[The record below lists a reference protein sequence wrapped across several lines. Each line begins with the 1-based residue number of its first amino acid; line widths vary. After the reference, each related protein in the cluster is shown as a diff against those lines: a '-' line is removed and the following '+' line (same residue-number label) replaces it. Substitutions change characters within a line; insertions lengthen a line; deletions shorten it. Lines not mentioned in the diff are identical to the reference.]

1 MDTTTIDREL
11 RLEVAHNVRHL
22 GGYATRDGRTTTD
35 AAIRSASL
43 HRLTERGLE
52 QLRERDV
59 LTIVD
64 FRSDVERERDVTP
77 DTRRFGIR
85 VVHAPVFQHDASPAG
100 LAGEFPGFA
109 AVYAMFLEVG
119 APAYRVLLETLAE
132 ADGRVLFHCAAGK
145 DRTGVAAALLLELAG
160 VDDETII
167 EDYAVTERL
176 LAPLKDQWLPQM
188 RERGFDETKAAA
200 LLAAPR
206 ADMEATLQHLRERF
220 GDGEGYARAIGVADS
235 AISAVRARLR
245 A

>member
-109 AVYAMFLEVG
+109 ALYAMFLEVG

-167 EDYAVTERL
+167 EDYTVTERL

-206 ADMEATLQHLRERF
+206 GDMEATLRHLRERF

>member
-1 MDTTTIDREL
+1 METSTLSREL

-22 GGYATRDGRTTTD
+22 GGYRTGSGTVTTD
-35 AAIRSASL
+35 VTIRSASL

-52 QLRERDV
+52 QLREQEV

-77 DTRRFGIR
+77 DTRRYGIR
-85 VVHAPVFQHDASPAG
+85 VVHAPVFQHDASPVG
-100 LAGEFPGFA
+100 LANEFPGFA
-109 AVYAMFLEVG
+109 AVYAMFPEMG
-119 APAYRVLLETLAE
+119 MSAYRTLFETLAE
-132 ADGRVLFHCAAGK
+132 AEGRVLFHCAAGK

-160 VDDETII
+160 VEDEAII
-167 EDYAVTERL
+167 EDYTVTELL

-188 RERGFDETKAAA
+188 RERGYDEERAAA

-206 ADMEATLQHLRERF
+206 EDMEATLRHLRARF
-220 GDGEGYARAIGVADS
+220 GSAEGYARAIGVSDTAL
-235 AISAVRARLR
+235 SAVRARLT

>member
-160 VDDETII
+160 VDDEMII

-206 ADMEATLQHLRERF
+206 ADMEATLRHLRERF

>member
-206 ADMEATLQHLRERF
+206 ADMEATLRHLRERF